1 MNSNGTKRR
10 RRLCFVSP
18 GQWSALPAMLTIGML
33 TGCASLS
40 DLSRQQRSTSDRAG
54 AKEFDPA
61 MRERISRALVDAD
74 EQSLR
79 ATLDQQPENVNAAI
93 SLARAL
99 LAHNSSDEALQVLN
113 AVLLATP
120 GDLRALNAKGVVL
133 DQQGRHEEAQVLY
146 RQGLAIEP
154 TNTMLRNNLELSAEL
169 EGKTG
174 IGNSNQE
181 LQPGDQYALDR
192 SISHSRQP

>member
-18 GQWSALPAMLTIGML
+18 GPWSVLPAMLTIMML
-33 TGCASLS
+33 TGCAN
-40 DLSRQQRSTSDRAG
+40 LSRQQWSTSDLAD

-61 MRERISRALVDAD
+61 KRERISRALIDAD
-74 EQSLR
+74 EKNLR
-79 ATLDQQPENVNAAI
+79 AALDQQPDNVNAAI

-99 LAHNSSDEALQVLN
+99 LARNSSDEALQVLN
-113 AVLLATP
+113 EVLLAAP

-154 TNTMLRNNLELSAEL
+154 TNSMLRNNLELSAAL
-169 EGKTG
+169 EGKTD
-174 IGNSNQE
+174 IRNSNQE
-181 LQPGDQYALDR
+181 LQPGDEYALAR
-192 SISHSRQP
+192 SRSHSRQR

>member
-1 MNSNGTKRR
+1 M
-10 RRLCFVSP
+10 
-18 GQWSALPAMLTIGML
+18 ML

-40 DLSRQQRSTSDRAG
+40 DLREQWSTSDLAD

-61 MRERISRALVDAD
+61 MRERISRALIDAD
-74 EQSLR
+74 EQNLR
-79 ATLDQQPENVNAAI
+79 AALDQRPDNVNAAI

-99 LAHNSSDEALQVLN
+99 LARNSSDEALQVLN
-113 AVLLATP
+113 EVLLAAP

-154 TNTMLRNNLELSAEL
+154 TNSMLRNNLKLSAAL

-174 IGNSNQE
+174 SQNSNQE
-181 LQPGDQYALDR
+181 LQTGDQYTLAR
-192 SISHSRQP
+192 SRSHSQQR

>member
-1 MNSNGTKRR
+1 M
-10 RRLCFVSP
+10 
-18 GQWSALPAMLTIGML
+18 
-33 TGCASLS
+33 S
-40 DLSRQQRSTSDRAG
+40 DLSRQQRSASDLAG
-54 AKEFDPA
+54 AKEFDPV

-79 ATLDQQPENVNAAI
+79 ATLDQQPDNVNAAI

-146 RQGLAIEP
+146 RRGLAIEP
-154 TNTMLRNNLELSAEL
+154 TNTMLRSNLELSAEL
-169 EGKTG
+169 ESKTG
-174 IGNSNQE
+174 IRNSNQE
-181 LQPGDQYALDR
+181 LQPGDQYALGR
-192 SISHSRQP
+192 SKSHSRQP

>member
-1 MNSNGTKRR
+1 M
-10 RRLCFVSP
+10 
-18 GQWSALPAMLTIGML
+18 
-33 TGCASLS
+33 
-40 DLSRQQRSTSDRAG
+40 AG

-61 MRERISRALVDAD
+61 MRERISRALVHAD

-79 ATLDQQPENVNAAI
+79 AALDQQPDDVNAAI

-99 LAHNSSDEALQVLN
+99 LARNSPDEALQVLN
-113 AVLLATP
+113 AVLLVAP
-120 GDLRALNAKGVVL
+120 GNLRALNAKGVVL

-154 TNTMLRNNLELSAEL
+154 TNSMLRNNLELSTTL

-174 IGNSNQE
+174 SRNVNQE
-181 LQPGDQYALDR
+181 LQTGDQKALAR
-192 SISHSRQP
+192 SRSHSQQR

>member
-1 MNSNGTKRR
+1 
-10 RRLCFVSP
+10 
-18 GQWSALPAMLTIGML
+18 MLTIVML
-33 TGCASLS
+33 TGCASPS
-40 DLSRQQRSTSDRAG
+40 DLSRQQRSTSDLAS

-79 ATLDQQPENVNAAI
+79 ATLDQQPDNINAAI

-99 LAHNSSDEALQVLN
+99 LARNSADEALQVLN

-146 RQGLAIEP
+146 RRGLAIEP
-154 TNTMLRNNLELSAEL
+154 TNTMLRSNLELSAAL
-169 EGKTG
+169 ESKTG
-174 IGNSNQE
+174 IRNSNQE
-181 LQPGDQYALDR
+181 LQPGDQHALAR
-192 SISHSRQP
+192 SRSHSRQP

>member
-1 MNSNGTKRR
+1 MNSNGTRRR

-18 GQWSALPAMLTIGML
+18 GPWSALPAMLTIVML
-33 TGCASLS
+33 TGCASPS
-40 DLSRQQRSTSDRAG
+40 DLSRQQWSTSDLAG
-54 AKEFDPA
+54 GKEFDPA
-61 MRERISRALVDAD
+61 MHERISRALVHAD

-79 ATLDQQPENVNAAI
+79 ATLDQQPDNVNAAI

-99 LAHNSSDEALQVLN
+99 LARNSSDEALQVLN
-113 AVLLATP
+113 EVLLAAP

-154 TNTMLRNNLELSAEL
+154 TNSMLRNNLKLSAAL

-174 IGNSNQE
+174 SRNSNQE
-181 LQPGDQYALDR
+181 LQTGDQYALAR
-192 SISHSRQP
+192 SRSHSQQR

>member
-1 MNSNGTKRR
+1 MNSNGTKRPR
-10 RRLCFVSP
+10 VLCFVSP
-18 GQWSALPAMLTIGML
+18 GPWSVFPAVLAIVML

-40 DLSRQQRSTSDRAG
+40 DLSHQQWSTTDMAG

-61 MRERISRALVDAD
+61 MRERISRALVHAD

-79 ATLDQQPENVNAAI
+79 AALDQQPDDVNAAI

-99 LAHNSSDEALQVLN
+99 LARNSPDEALQVLN
-113 AVLLATP
+113 AVLLVAP
-120 GDLRALNAKGVVL
+120 GNLRALNAKGVVL

-154 TNTMLRNNLELSAEL
+154 TNSMLRNNLELSTTL

-174 IGNSNQE
+174 SRNVNQE
-181 LQPGDQYALDR
+181 LQTGDQKALAR
-192 SISHSRQP
+192 SRSHSQQR

>member
-1 MNSNGTKRR
+1 MNSSGTKRR
-10 RRLCFVSP
+10 RRLCFASP
-18 GQWSALPAMLTIGML
+18 GPWSILPAIITIMML

-40 DLSRQQRSTSDRAG
+40 DRRQQWSTSDLADAR
-54 AKEFDPA
+54 EFDPA
-61 MRERISRALVDAD
+61 MRDRISRALTDAD
-74 EQSLR
+74 EQNLR
-79 ATLDQQPENVNAAI
+79 AALDQRPDNVNAAI

-99 LAHNSSDEALQVLN
+99 LARNSSDQALQVLN
-113 AVLLATP
+113 EVLLAAP

-154 TNTMLRNNLELSAEL
+154 TSSMLRNNLKLSAAL

-174 IGNSNQE
+174 SRNSNQE
-181 LQPGDQYALDR
+181 LQTGDQHALAR
-192 SISHSRQP
+192 SRSHSQQR

>member
-1 MNSNGTKRR
+1 MNSSGTKRR
-10 RRLCFVSP
+10 RRLCFASP
-18 GQWSALPAMLTIGML
+18 GPWSVLPAMITIMML

-40 DLSRQQRSTSDRAG
+40 DLREQWSTSDLAD

-61 MRERISRALVDAD
+61 MRERISRALIDAD
-74 EQSLR
+74 EQNLR
-79 ATLDQQPENVNAAI
+79 AALDQRPDNVNAAI

-99 LAHNSSDEALQVLN
+99 LARNSSDEALQVLN
-113 AVLLATP
+113 EVLLAAP

-154 TNTMLRNNLELSAEL
+154 TNSMLRNNLKLSAAL

-174 IGNSNQE
+174 SQNSNQE
-181 LQPGDQYALDR
+181 LQTGDQYTLAR
-192 SISHSRQP
+192 SRSHSQQR